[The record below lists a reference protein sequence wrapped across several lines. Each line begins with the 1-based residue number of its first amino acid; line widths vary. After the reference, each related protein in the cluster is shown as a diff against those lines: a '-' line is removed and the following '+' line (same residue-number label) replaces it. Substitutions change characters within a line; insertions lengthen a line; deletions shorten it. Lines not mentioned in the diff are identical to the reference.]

1 MAQMAMSMDNTQGI
15 IVNYHI
21 AYTKEVLVSVPGIL
35 SKRDAARLVGKKAIF
50 TDRKGGKYMGIVTGL
65 HGRSGTLKVKF
76 NAPLPST
83 ALAQRI
89 NIAG

>member
-1 MAQMAMSMDNTQGI
+1 MAEQGI

-21 AYTKEVLVSVPGIL
+21 AYTKEVLVSVPGVS
-35 SKRDAARLVGKKAIF
+35 SKREASRFVGRKAVF
-50 TDRKGGKYMGIVTGL
+50 TDRKGGKYMGTVTGL
-65 HGRSGTLKVKF
+65 HGRTGTLKVKF